1 MSAYPAPLL
10 HYPLYQLQD
19 PLVEDAELVSA
30 SYHSRALPPH
40 SRPHLHVSTAYGST
54 CQPEDE
60 YLVRD
65 FFTPSSSSGSPSDQT
80 FLSLPSAEEPST
92 PNQRS
97 SLAVSSRRDMR
108 RRGSEPSTSCEGIVV
123 RGSIPHPYARLESK
137 KQGAGKRRKMWNHA
151 LEKMLFTPQEISTMG
166 APHRRTIY
174 TASLEAHV
182 DLLHEQFMNLPDFP
196 VRPEQ
201 LEPYIGLNSKT
212 AKSMVSGLHHDV
224 TELKLKIREV
234 ERANRN
240 LEERLTSFASGYKS
254 CL

>member
-1 MSAYPAPLL
+1 
-10 HYPLYQLQD
+10 
-19 PLVEDAELVSA
+19 
-30 SYHSRALPPH
+30 
-40 SRPHLHVSTAYGST
+40 
-54 CQPEDE
+54 
-60 YLVRD
+60 
-65 FFTPSSSSGSPSDQT
+65 
-80 FLSLPSAEEPST
+80 
-92 PNQRS
+92 
-97 SLAVSSRRDMR
+97 MR
-108 RRGSEPSTSCEGIVV
+108 RRGSEPSASCEGITA

-182 DLLHEQFMNLPDFP
+182 DLLHEQFMSLPDFP

-212 AKSMVSGLHHDV
+212 AKSMVSGLHHDA

-234 ERANRN
+234 ERAVSAISMTAFVHALISRPSSQNRN
-240 LEERLTSFASGYKS
+240 LEERLTGFPAGYKA